1 MPQFKSTY
9 PYAIH
14 VVSLGKVVDVDGV
27 VEADENPDAHFF
39 VEVTPEEI
47 SPDVPP
53 ADTDEPKE

>member
-14 VVSLGKVVDVDGV
+14 VVSLGRLVDVDEV

-39 VEVTPEEI
+39 VEVTPE
-47 SPDVPP
+47 PDVPST
-53 ADTDEPKE
+53 DSDEPKE